1 MDSWLVYYNFTTMTI
16 KQKMWSEALKM
27 PNSAHI
33 TYKESEAVIYKG
45 VKVSKSEEGIKIF
58 STETDFY
65 TDMTEDFIQ
74 SESFEVCVSIY
85 LKSKYLT
92 QLDNVERWI
101 QNEVNG
107 QKNHKKINKLKKFR
121 ERLIIKYNEINT

>member
-45 VKVSKSEEGIKIF
+45 VKVSKSEDGIKIF

-74 SESFEVCVSIY
+74 SESFEVCVRIY
-85 LKSKYLT
+85 LKSKYLK